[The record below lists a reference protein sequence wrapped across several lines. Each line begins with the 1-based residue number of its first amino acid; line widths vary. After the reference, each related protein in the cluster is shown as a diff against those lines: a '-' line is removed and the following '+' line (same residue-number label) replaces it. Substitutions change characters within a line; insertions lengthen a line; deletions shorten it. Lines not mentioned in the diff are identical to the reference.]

1 MTLYISNRSI
11 YVEVTVFLVRFLLAK
26 VLLCLL
32 SLMPSLLP
40 PSDSPFPPPGFYS
53 RPHWFLVDPLP
64 VPHCTV
70 LWTSNDKQSLANKQQ
85 QTNSIRS
92 KQTIPGDFS
101 VDSYIIIQVRK
112 ESPWTNIE
120 QQKFLFLIWYIYIKN
135 KIITNTL
142 NKYLLRNRNQTVNHC
157 NKNKTS
163 YT

>member
-11 YVEVTVFLVRFLLAK
+11 YVEVTVFLVQFLLAK

-32 SLMPSLLP
+32 SLMPPQTPPSLLL
-40 PSDSPFPPPGFYS
+40 DFTLGHIDF
-53 RPHWFLVDPLP
+53 WLTPLP
-64 VPHCTV
+64 NPHCTV

-112 ESPWTNIE
+112 KSPREHKYRTT
-120 QQKFLFLIWYIYIKN
+120 KVPFFDLVYIY
-135 KIITNTL
+135 
-142 NKYLLRNRNQTVNHC
+142 
-157 NKNKTS
+157 
-163 YT
+163 